1 MDNWALP
8 TIDQE
13 RCTGCGLCVEYC
25 PSHAVELVACRPV
38 ITAPERCAY
47 CGTCEE
53 TCPAGAIALAYE
65 IVPSV
70 DPDLD
75 AGPGEPDLADR
86 RE

>member
-25 PSHAVELVACRPV
+25 PSHAVELVAGHPS

-53 TCPAGAIALAYE
+53 MCPAGAIVLAYE
-65 IVPSV
+65 IVSA
-70 DPDLD
+70 PDS
-75 AGPGEPDLADR
+75 DR
-86 RE
+86 ESRPAV

>member
-8 TIDQE
+8 TINLQL
-13 RCTGCGLCVEYC
+13 CTGCGLCVEYC
-25 PSHAVELVACRPV
+25 PSHAVELVASRPV

-53 TCPAGAIALAYE
+53 MCPAGAIMLAYE
-65 IVPSV
+65 IVSAPDSGP
-70 DPDLD
+70 DMESSKPDLS
-75 AGPGEPDLADR
+75 DR